1 MLPDNYPLDDCPLI
15 IAPGQL
21 PQRHCSLTI
30 SPWKLPPRKI
40 AFRMICRIHNCPRTN
55 GAEEN
60 CPPPL
65 EICPRDKFY
74 PRIRKLST
82 FNQKRFKLYFDFCIT
97 KNIINTVRLKPL
109 KKEQQF
115 KNNGMEYGIVAWC
128 FIDIKR
134 FVL

>member
-1 MLPDNYPLDDCPLI
+1 M
-15 IAPGQL
+15 
-21 PQRHCSLTI
+21 I
-30 SPWKLPPRKI
+30 SH
-40 AFRMICRIHNCPRTN
+40 IHNCPRTN

-60 CPPPL
+60 YPPPQ

-74 PRIRKLST
+74 PRIRKRT
-82 FNQKRFKLYFDFCIT
+82 FNEKWFNLYFDFCIT

-115 KNNGMEYGIVAWC
+115 KNNEMEYGIVAWC